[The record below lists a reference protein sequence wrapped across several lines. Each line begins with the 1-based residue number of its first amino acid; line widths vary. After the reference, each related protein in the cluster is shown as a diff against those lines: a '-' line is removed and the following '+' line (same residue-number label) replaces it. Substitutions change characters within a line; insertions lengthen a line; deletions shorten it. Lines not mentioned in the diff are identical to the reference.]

1 MALHFNPRFG
11 DREVVCNSREGGNW
25 QEEVTKQREDFPFE
39 KKDAFEV
46 AISVKDDKFVVS
58 FQVKSRLPIKL
69 VLCVICVSC
78 THVWVKGNM
87 GQTLIP
93 QNYHQ
98 SHLNN

>member
-46 AISVKDDKFVVS
+46 AISVKEDKFVVS
-58 FQVKSRLPIKL
+58 VQVKSRLPIKL
-69 VLCVICVSC
+69 VFFVIWVPCM
-78 THVWVKGNM
+78 HV
-87 GQTLIP
+87 
-93 QNYHQ
+93 
-98 SHLNN
+98 